1 MVKLQNRAV
10 LLLAVFSFTAMA
22 STVLLKT
29 SNDFIKTFGNLEKLN
44 GRSYLEFS
52 KETKSN
58 SMQAEHKIDLK

>member
-1 MVKLQNRAV
+1 MVKLQNRVV

-52 KETKSN
+52 KET
-58 SMQAEHKIDLK
+58 

>member
-1 MVKLQNRAV
+1 MVKLQNRVV

-44 GRSYLEFS
+44 RRSYLEFRVF
-52 KETKSN
+52 
-58 SMQAEHKIDLK
+58 QRDLIKQHASRT